1 MPSARV
7 VGFRAIERRW
17 LGSLRAA
24 RATALAG
31 LQTPN
36 VSKNLNEVLRAAE
49 LQGHNV
55 YKLAV
60 REYTKEGE
68 TRYALE
74 LSTFEGKKQIAA

>member
-1 MPSARV
+1 MSILNSKTSLVSFAKPR
-7 VGFRAIERRW
+7 ERETRK
-17 LGSLRAA
+17 GEKYVANEA
-24 RATALAG
+24 FG
-31 LQTPN
+31 DI
-36 VSKNLNEVLRAAE
+36 KNLNEVLRAAE